1 MPLELQV
8 QINII
13 IYGILSGL
21 ITGILFDFYRLIR
34 GVNIPI
40 IIKVVE
46 DILFCILT
54 AIIIFIFL
62 LFKNYAFLGPYV
74 YLFIGISLVLYFR
87 FISSKVIK
95 VEKYLGELIFV
106 VIRRLWKIVI
116 YPFKLLLSKMGI
128 KNR

>member
-74 YLFIGISLVLYFR
+74 YLFIAISLVLYFR

-106 VIRRLWKIVI
+106 VVRRLWKIII